1 VSVVVFGSLN
11 TDHFVYVDQFPRPGE
26 TILAKRA
33 ATMVGGKGAN
43 QAVAAARLGAQT
55 RLIGFVGDD
64 EQGRTLKTTIHR
76 EGVDVCGVS
85 IATGQETGSAYVL
98 VDASA
103 ENAIAVASGANHP
116 TTYDWAPPLEPGP
129 TVVLTQLEV
138 SLDLTQRFLS
148 EHQTAPWRI
157 LNAAPFI
164 AEGRRLFDLANILI
178 VNQTELAGYLG
189 VEAISDADDAVIRQ
203 ARRLLARPDQWV
215 IVTCGRDGACAVNS
229 AEALHAAPRPTTA
242 VDTTGA
248 GDCFCGALAAA
259 LASGSSMADSL
270 RFATVAASLSVER
283 AGGASAMPFLKDVQP
298 LLAVNLQNR

>member
-1 VSVVVFGSLN
+1 MSVAVFGSLN

-43 QAVAAARLGAQT
+43 QAVAAARLGAKT
-55 RLIGFVGDD
+55 RLLGFVGDD
-64 EQGRTLKTTIHR
+64 QQGRALKASIHR
-76 EGVDVCGVS
+76 EGVDVSGVS

-116 TTYDWAPPLEPGP
+116 AIYDWAPPGPAP

-138 SLDLTQRFLS
+138 SLDLTRRFLS

-164 AEGRRLFDLANILI
+164 AEEQGLFDLANILI

-189 VEAISDADDAVIRQ
+189 VEAIPDADDSVIRH

-215 IVTCGRDGACAVNS
+215 IVTCGRDGAWAVNS

-259 LASGSSMADSL
+259 LASGSAMADSL
-270 RFATVAASLSVER
+270 RFATIAASLSVER
-283 AGGASAMPFLKDVQP
+283 EGGASAMPFLKDVQP
-298 LLAVNLQNR
+298 LLGLMLSK

>member
-1 VSVVVFGSLN
+1 VNVAVFGSLN

-55 RLIGFVGDD
+55 RLIGFIGDD
-64 EQGRTLKTTIHR
+64 EQGRALKVSIQS

-98 VDASA
+98 VDASG

-116 TTYDWAPPLEPGP
+116 ATYDWAPPLALVP
-129 TVVLTQLEV
+129 TVVVTQLEV

-157 LNAAPFI
+157 LNAAPFV
-164 AEGRRLFDLANILI
+164 ADGRRLFDLVNVLI
-178 VNQTELAGYLG
+178 VNQTELSGYLG
-189 VEAISDADDAVIRQ
+189 VESFPDAEDALIRH
-203 ARRLLARPDQWV
+203 ARRVPVRPDQWV
-215 IVTCGRDGACAVNS
+215 IVTCGRDGAWAVNG

-242 VDTTGA
+242 IDTTGA

-270 RFATVAASLSVER
+270 CFATISASLSVESE
-283 AGGASAMPFLKDVQP
+283 GGASAMPFLKDVQP
-298 LLAVNLQNR
+298 LLAVNL